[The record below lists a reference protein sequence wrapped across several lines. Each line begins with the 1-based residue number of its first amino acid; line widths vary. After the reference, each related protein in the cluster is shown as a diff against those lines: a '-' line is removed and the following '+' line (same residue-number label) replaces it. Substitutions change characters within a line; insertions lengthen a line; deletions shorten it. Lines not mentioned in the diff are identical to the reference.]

1 MRTVGLRATPI
12 AVLFCLSAC
21 SAGTSP
27 SASPIPTPTALPF
40 PTALPTSSLQAELAG
55 SEAVQ
60 FLSLDG
66 IKLQGRVFGSG
77 SVGVVL
83 AHGAAEDG
91 QAQGEW
97 FPFARKLADNGY
109 MAMTLDLRG
118 YCPGGLN
125 GCSEG
130 TTIGPDTWQDV
141 MGAVKVLRD
150 RGATKVFAMG
160 ASGGARS
167 CVWAASRPGTNLD
180 GVIGVSTPQN
190 AIAQYSP
197 GYDFTAAVIGAI
209 HAPILF
215 VAGDQDKTFAAEAT
229 TMYGWANEP
238 KKLAIVGSSDHGAL
252 LMQQAG
258 AAAAVLD
265 FLLEHS

>member
-1 MRTVGLRATPI
+1 
-12 AVLFCLSAC
+12 
-21 SAGTSP
+21 
-27 SASPIPTPTALPF
+27 
-40 PTALPTSSLQAELAG
+40 
-55 SEAVQ
+55 
-60 FLSLDG
+60 
-66 IKLQGRVFGSG
+66 
-77 SVGVVL
+77 VGVVL

-97 FPFARKLADNGY
+97 FPFARKLADQGY

-141 MGAVKVLRD
+141 MGAVQLLRE

-190 AIAQYSP
+190 AIAAYRP
-197 GYDFTAAVIGAI
+197 GYDFTAKVIGAI

-215 VAGDQDKTFAAEAT
+215 VAGDQDHSYAAEAT
-229 TMYGWANEP
+229 TMYGWANQP
-238 KKLAIVGSSDHGAL
+238 KKLAIVGSADHGAL
-252 LMQQAG
+252 LLQNPG
-258 AAAAVLD
+258 AVAAVLD
-265 FLLEHS
+265 FLHEHS